1 MTLFNIASEFQVL
14 RDLAE
19 NDLEF
24 NEETGEIIDNTD
36 IINQLFEE
44 IKLGLEDKLD
54 NCMKLI
60 KELEGSSEILK
71 QEAKRINS
79 KAIAFDN
86 KAKQLK
92 ELMKNALVA
101 SGQEKLKTF
110 YFSYNIKNSESI
122 EVADVELLPRQF
134 LRIKKEADKKAIK
147 EALQNNILIEGC
159 SIKSSKSLVVR

>member
-1 MTLFNIASEFQVL
+1 MTLFNIASEFHVL

-44 IKLGLEDKLD
+44 IKLDLEDKLD

-71 QEAKRINS
+71 QEAKRINN

-92 ELMKNALVA
+92 ELMKNALVS

-110 YFSYNIKNSESI
+110 YFSYSIKNSESI
-122 EVADVELLPRQF
+122 EVTDVELLPRQF

-147 EALQNNILIEGC
+147 EALQNNISIEGC